1 MGTGMAEQSEQDI
14 LDRLLSDPE
23 VQAAA
28 EDSPPTAS
36 PPDLQGLGLSLSPD
50 LLGKL
55 PAMLSMLSPAPSG
68 EKDGKRD
75 DRTALLIALKPYMS
89 EQRCRAIDALI
100 TFGRISTLLGNFR

>member
-1 MGTGMAEQSEQDI
+1 MAEQNEQDF

-28 EDSPPTAS
+28 EDDSPTAS
-36 PPDLQGLGLSLSPD
+36 PPDLLGLGAALPPD

-55 PAMLSMLSPAPSG
+55 PAMLSMLSPAMGG

-89 EQRCRAIDALI
+89 ERRCRAIDALI
-100 TFGRISTLLGNFR
+100 SFGRISTLLGNIR

>member
-1 MGTGMAEQSEQDI
+1 MAEQNDQDV
-14 LDRLLSDPE
+14 LSRLLSDPE

-28 EDSPPTAS
+28 IDPAPTAAL
-36 PPDLQGLGLSLSPD
+36 PDLQGLGMTLPPD

-55 PAMLSMLSPAPSG
+55 PAMLSMLSPAMSG

-89 EQRCRAIDALI
+89 QRRCQAIDALI
-100 TFGRISTLLGNFR
+100 TFGRISTLLGNLR